1 MTDRTPEPW
10 ETRAKALAL
19 TIRVDNKP
27 VHVVKGTR
35 DGVAIWRVVYGPFT
49 TRDEAERAG
58 RKTGLPFWVYED
70 AP

>member
-1 MTDRTPEPW
+1 MLFRS
-10 ETRAKALAL
+10 
-19 TIRVDNKP
+19 KP

-35 DGVAIWRVVYGPFT
+35 DGVAIWRVVYGPFP